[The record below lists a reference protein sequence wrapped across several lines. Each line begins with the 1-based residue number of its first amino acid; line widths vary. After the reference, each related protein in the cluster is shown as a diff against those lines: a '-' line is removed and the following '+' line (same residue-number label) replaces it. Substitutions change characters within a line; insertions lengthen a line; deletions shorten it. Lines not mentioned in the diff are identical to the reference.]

1 MTGSGASP
9 LAEPAWPCLGYKKL
23 GLGTQNVSRD
33 REDLGWVFERVGIA
47 VRVPVDELQIFSE
60 GLTPVLG
67 CTGQ

>member
-47 VRVPVDELQIFSE
+47 V
-60 GLTPVLG
+60 
-67 CTGQ
+67 